1 VPKPVVRLF
10 RSLAVAAA
18 AAFAVRSI
26 RVALGSNE
34 RIDACE
40 PAPDMPM
47 LSIIVP
53 ARNEERQIAE
63 CVESLLA
70 QRYPHFEVIAVN
82 DRSDDRTGAILA
94 EISARDPRLTVI
106 HGEALPPG
114 WIGKP
119 WAIAQGARIARGE
132 WLIFTDADTTHA
144 PLAAASAIRY
154 ARDACAQAVS
164 LLPVQRFESA
174 AERVVLPSI
183 LWMIA
188 FSVGS
193 LDAINDRKRT
203 DAAIFNGQYIAFLRS
218 AYDAIGGHAA
228 VKNAI
233 AEDYELARL
242 LKRDGRFITRL
253 AGANGLVQT
262 RMYRSFAEIWH
273 GFGKNLYAGAQNEP
287 LKVFLGA
294 LWLGALSPLPEL
306 LLLRALLRR
315 RTRGVM
321 RMLAVIAATSA
332 AAEFGM
338 RRSHFPRGSGLF
350 FPIGTATMLG
360 IFLNSALRHRAGR
373 VVWRGRTYG
382 ATIRRRS
389 GSAASQT

>member
-1 VPKPVVRLF
+1 
-10 RSLAVAAA
+10 
-18 AAFAVRSI
+18 
-26 RVALGSNE
+26 
-34 RIDACE
+34 
-40 PAPDMPM
+40 M

-53 ARNEERQIAE
+53 ARNEERQIAQ

-94 EISARDPRLTVI
+94 EIAAKDPRLIVV
-106 HGEALPPG
+106 HGDALPEG

-119 WAIAQGARIARGE
+119 WALAQGTRIAGGE

-144 PLAAASAIRY
+144 PLAAASAIAY
-154 ARDACAQAVS
+154 AREHGAHAVS
-164 LLPVQRFESA
+164 LLPAQRFGSP
-174 AERVVLPSI
+174 AELAVLPTI

-193 LDAINDRKRT
+193 LEAINDRRCP
-203 DAAIFNGQYIAFLRS
+203 DAAIFNGQYIAFERA

-233 AEDYELARL
+233 AEDYELARI
-242 LKRDGRFITRL
+242 LKRDGRFVTRL
-253 AGANGLVQT
+253 AGASDLVQT

-273 GFGKNLYAGAQNEP
+273 GFSKNLYAGARHEP

-306 LLLRALLRR
+306 LLLRALMRKRR
-315 RTRGVM
+315 RGVA
-321 RMLAVIAATSA
+321 RMLAIIVATAA

-338 RRSHFPRGSGLF
+338 RRSHFPRGAGVF
-350 FPIGTATMLG
+350 FPLGTATMLA
-360 IFLNSALRHRAGR
+360 IFLNSALSHSVGR
-373 VVWRGRTYG
+373 VYWRGRIYG
-382 ATIRRRS
+382 LRRRTD
-389 GSAASQT
+389 SAAPQT